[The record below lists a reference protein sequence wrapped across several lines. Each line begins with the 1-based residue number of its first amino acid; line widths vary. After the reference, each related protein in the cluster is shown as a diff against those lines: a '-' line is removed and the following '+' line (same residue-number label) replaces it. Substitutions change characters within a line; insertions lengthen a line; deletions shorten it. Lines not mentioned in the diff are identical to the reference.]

1 MRSDQLGIV
10 AEGEST
16 EPAVAD
22 PNRGW
27 GRRYLACI
35 GVAIVLVRLLGP
47 AWRTGFPPAFP
58 DSSSYVAV
66 ADAGLLSWDFWFG
79 QRPPTYPLLIWTVG
93 PSPRAVIVAQTLI
106 AVAGWAWLI
115 STAWTLVRSR
125 WVAGGT
131 VIVLGLIALQSRWL
145 FWNTAVLTESLSV
158 SLAVAG
164 VAAWWRWWAGPNT
177 FRTVSAITITVAWML
192 LRDSNA
198 VTLVVVVVPAFVAVL
213 IMERRR
219 SSDRRRLLAIA
230 LTAFIIVGGYSI
242 TAQVVSNRGETSFH
256 NNVALRYLPDANMS
270 SWMEARGMP
279 MSDALRERAGK
290 DAWADGEAM
299 LRSPRLAEYRQW
311 ADGSGRVAA
320 AASFVLKADWYVG
333 RAHREL
339 PIYTGTDHLA
349 YDTFGVAARFPERT
363 LWRFDP
369 VDSRASLY
377 SWLLLSCVGIAVLW
391 RRRRTTAWFGMFVLI
406 PVLADLYLVYV
417 ADAVEVGRHLVGPLQ
432 RFSVVSVVV
441 LALAADATIDAF
453 GDTEV
458 DDV

>member
-10 AEGEST
+10 AEDAST
-16 EPAVAD
+16 ETASARSTGV
-22 PNRGW
+22 W
-27 GRRYLACI
+27 GVRYLACI
-35 GVAIVLVRLLGP
+35 GVAWLLVRLLGP
-47 AWRTGFPPAFP
+47 SWRTGFPAAFP

-79 QRPPTYPLLIWTVG
+79 RRPPTYPLLIWTVG
-93 PSPRAVIVAQTLI
+93 PSPRAVVVAQTLI
-106 AVAGWAWLI
+106 AVASWAWMF
-115 STAWTLVRSR
+115 STVWTLVRSR
-125 WVAGGT
+125 WVAGGA
-131 VIVLGLIALQSRWL
+131 VIVLALIAVQSRWL

-164 VAAWWRWWAGPNT
+164 VAAWWRWWDGPNT
-177 FRTVSAITITVAWML
+177 FRTVVAVTVTVAWML

-198 VTLVVVVVPAFVAVL
+198 VTLVAVVVPAFVAVL
-213 IMERRR
+213 ILERRR

-230 LTAFIIVGGYSI
+230 LTVVIIVGGYSI

-256 NNVALRYLPDANMS
+256 NNVALRYLPDDEMS
-270 SWMEARGMP
+270 NWMEARGMP

-299 LRSPRLAEYRQW
+299 LRSPRLTEYRRW

-320 AASFVLKADWYVG
+320 AASFLVKADWYLG

-339 PIYTGTDHLA
+339 PAYTGTDHLA
-349 YDTFGVAARFPERT
+349 YDTFGVADRFPERP
-363 LWRFDP
+363 LWRLDP
-369 VDSRASLY
+369 VDSRVSVYA
-377 SWLLLSCVGIAVLW
+377 WMLLTCLGIGVLW
-391 RRRRTTAWFGMFVLI
+391 RRRRTIAWFGLFVLV
-406 PVLADLYLVYV
+406 PVLADLYLVFV
-417 ADAVEVGRHLVGPLQ
+417 ADAVEVGRHLVGPFQ
-432 RFSVVSVVV
+432 RFALVSVIV

-453 GDTEV
+453 EFSED